1 MAVLSQ
7 TDLDWIRD
15 WVGSTPSDDSLGNY
29 YDDLGAKEAV
39 AWRILSRR
47 RADLMSSPSSV
58 AIPGVVSVSNI
69 ANIAALEVVL
79 NRLMPIAQA
88 AGVDVGGLMGNVNG
102 QIRRKRHGEHVR
114 PSEYAEELGNV
125 VGITALQGAA
135 LGRQI
140 NRGRWQGM

>member
-15 WVGSTPSDDSLGNY
+15 WVGSTPSDDNLADF

-47 RADLMSSPSSV
+47 RADLLASPASV
-58 AIPGVVSVSNI
+58 SIPGVVSRSNI
-69 ANIAALEVVL
+69 ENINALDDAL

-88 AGVDVGGLMGNVNG
+88 AGVAVGGLMGNVNG
-102 QIRRKRHGEHVR
+102 QIRRKRHGVR
-114 PSEYAEELGNV
+114 VFPSEHAEELGEV
-125 VGITALQGAA
+125 VGATALQSAV